1 MKGKKMTSK
10 LETAIELIK
19 AAQKIEKERENFKW
33 KNSYGTPNEGSMTRH
48 DEYLRIA
55 RRILLEHYYER

>member
-1 MKGKKMTSK
+1 MK

-19 AAQKIEKERENFKW
+19 EAQKIEKERDNFMF

-48 DEYLRIA
+48 DECLHIA